1 MDGGEAGPVAE
12 GTMPS
17 PAASVGLE
25 STPSRSDPQSLCTR
39 INGNLLKL
47 LMPRLHQTKETHD
60 PQGWGQASAFLKAPH
75 NNTAL

>member
-47 LMPRLHQTKETHD
+47 LMPRKEGPLLPSELLQD
-60 PQGWGQASAFLKAPH
+60 LPGVSGLDG
-75 NNTAL
+75 